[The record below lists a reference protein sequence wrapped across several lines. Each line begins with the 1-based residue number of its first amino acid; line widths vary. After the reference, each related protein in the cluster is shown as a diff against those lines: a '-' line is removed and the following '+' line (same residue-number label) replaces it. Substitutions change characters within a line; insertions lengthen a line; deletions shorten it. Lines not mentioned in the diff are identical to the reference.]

1 MDDLYLKTSFDVSR
15 VLTRNYSTSFF
26 SAVGLL
32 DKDIQDAIFGIYGFV
47 RLADEIVDTFTG
59 YDRARLLND
68 FEAEYRNARRTG
80 ISLNPVIN
88 AFGQVV
94 RRYDIG
100 EGLVNAFLASMRADL
115 TKNRYDDKREMD
127 AYVYGSAD
135 VVGLMCLRV
144 FCNGDRP
151 LYERLKRPAMKLGS
165 AFQKVN
171 FLRDMKQ
178 DMEQLDRAYFPGVTR
193 HNFCE
198 EKKRE
203 IIREIE
209 TDFAEAF
216 EGIRQL
222 PQNSRLGVYMGYVYY
237 TRLLRKIKRTP
248 ARRLMDK
255 RIRVS
260 DFNKAVLFTRS
271 VVMNKV
277 NLL

>member
-222 PQNSRLGVYMGYVYY
+222 PQNSRLGVYMAYVYY